1 MSLNK
6 FILICAVFLSAHFHS
21 FAQSLDTTIS
31 PFCLSSIAT
40 RMMHSAIVADD
51 FKLYIHLPDNYSA
64 TSDKYPVLYMTDG
77 DWNMTVA
84 MNCFSMLR
92 QDYFITEPIIVGIGY
107 GKGQNKRTRD
117 LNPYTGGPKFLDFI
131 EKEVMPW
138 VNKQYRTNDEKA
150 IYGYS
155 LGGMFTNYVLFN
167 RPELFNMVLIGAP
180 GNYAKTLLS
189 ESEKYFATHKDLK
202 AKVYAGVGAYER
214 DVVKNLEV
222 FKKYID
228 SKNCKNLELMTGIA
242 PNANHGSGLAQV
254 MQDAIAF
261 GYCQKPKAIA
271 LNPNSYKP
279 CLGNYSTSVDSSLKL
294 EVYEKDKKLYLK
306 TSINETPLELFAS
319 SDKDYFIEEMQK
331 ASFSFEKD
339 EKSQPY
345 ILFTDAE
352 RKQIKFVKQ

>member
-1 MSLNK
+1 MNLNK
-6 FILICAVFLSAHFHS
+6 LILASVVFLSTHLHS
-21 FAQSLDTTIS
+21 FAQSPDTTIS
-31 PFCLSSIAT
+31 PFCLSSIET
-40 RMMHSAIVADD
+40 RMMHSSAIADN
-51 FKLYIHLPDNYSA
+51 FKLYVHLPDNYSS
-64 TSDKYPVLYMTDG
+64 TTGKYPVLYMTDG

-117 LNPYTGGPKFLDFI
+117 LNPYTGGPKFLEFI

-167 RPELFNMVLIGAP
+167 RPELFDMVFIGAP

-189 ESEKYFATHKDLK
+189 ESENYFKSHTDLK
-202 AKVYAGVGAYER
+202 SRVYAGVGAYER
-214 DVVKNLEV
+214 DVVSNLEV
-222 FKKYID
+222 FKKFID
-228 SKNCKNLELMTGIA
+228 SKKCKNLELMTGVV

-261 GYCQKPKAIA
+261 GYCKKPKAVA
-271 LNPNSYKP
+271 LKPDSYKP
-279 CLGNYSTSVDSSLKL
+279 YLGKYTTSLDSSLKL

-306 TSINETPLELFAS
+306 TSMNETPLELFAS
-319 SDKDYFIEEMQK
+319 SDKDYFLEEMQK
-331 ASFSFEKD
+331 ALFSFEKD
-339 EKSQPY
+339 EKNQPY

-352 RKQIKFVKQ
+352 RRQIKFVK